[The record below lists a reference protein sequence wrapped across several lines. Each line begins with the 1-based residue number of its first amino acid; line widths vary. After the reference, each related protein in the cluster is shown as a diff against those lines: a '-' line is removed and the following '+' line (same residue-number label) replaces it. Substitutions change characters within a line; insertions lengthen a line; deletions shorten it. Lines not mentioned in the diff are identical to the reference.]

1 MPPIFS
7 FFGYRS
13 YDPLDD
19 APSGVRYLLTMGST
33 AVLSVLLLY
42 VVFDVLHIATLKYG
56 WLFWVECAFLALL
69 YAPAVCALRKSSSL
83 VHIGLLVASVVP
95 LDLFLEARYRAYGLD
110 TLWMYT
116 NDGPLGG
123 VQPLLRILIGWL
135 GDALVCGVLAL
146 WVARVVA
153 RIVFRKQHG
162 PAQDLFPDEWTLER
176 IDKPRH
182 DIAYYILRLI
192 GFAYLAYF
200 VLALLGLPGTA
211 PWPKQAQDLLDM
223 TYANPALTI
232 NTFIKITIIVVL
244 SFLGAD
250 NVRLRLHCSLVCWL
264 GTWCQPR
271 LRCFFISALH
281 AGLTPVF

>member
-162 PAQDLFPDEWTLER
+162 PA
-176 IDKPRH
+176 
-182 DIAYYILRLI
+182 
-192 GFAYLAYF
+192 
-200 VLALLGLPGTA
+200 
-211 PWPKQAQDLLDM
+211 
-223 TYANPALTI
+223 
-232 NTFIKITIIVVL
+232 
-244 SFLGAD
+244 
-250 NVRLRLHCSLVCWL
+250 
-264 GTWCQPR
+264 
-271 LRCFFISALH
+271 
-281 AGLTPVF
+281 AGLIPGRVESRKNR